1 MLIVERTSN
10 GQTIITFKR
19 DWHPSRMSKSYT
31 PPRPRY
37 HISKDAWDIQTGLLN
52 NPIVR
57 KQS

>member
-19 DWHPSRMSKSYT
+19 DWHPNRISKAYQ
-31 PPRPRY
+31 RPLPNLVQ
-37 HISKDAWDIQTGLLN
+37 SKDAWTIQSALL
-52 NPIVR
+52 R